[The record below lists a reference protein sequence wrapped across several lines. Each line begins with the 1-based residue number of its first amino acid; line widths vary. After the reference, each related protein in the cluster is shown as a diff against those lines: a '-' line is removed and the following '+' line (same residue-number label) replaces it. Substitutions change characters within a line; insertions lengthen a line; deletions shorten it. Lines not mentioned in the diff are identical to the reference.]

1 MKHGRWLL
9 LLLPLAALPF
19 FFPLRT
25 IMAQVAPQFGDPLPG
40 LPDHLLVAFQFCKE
54 KFMAV
59 QTPATGLGPVYNAKL
74 CSFIGLA

>member
-9 LLLPLAALPF
+9 LFLPLAALPV

-25 IMAQVAPQFGDPLPG
+25 IMAQVAPQFGEPLP
-40 LPDHLLVAFQFCKE
+40 
-54 KFMAV
+54 
-59 QTPATGLGPVYNAKL
+59 GLGPVYNAKI

>member
-9 LLLPLAALPF
+9 LLLPLAAIPF

-40 LPDHLLVAFQFCKE
+40 L
-54 KFMAV
+54 
-59 QTPATGLGPVYNAKL
+59 GPVYNAKI
-74 CSFIGLA
+74 CSFIGLAWCPSIVVENC